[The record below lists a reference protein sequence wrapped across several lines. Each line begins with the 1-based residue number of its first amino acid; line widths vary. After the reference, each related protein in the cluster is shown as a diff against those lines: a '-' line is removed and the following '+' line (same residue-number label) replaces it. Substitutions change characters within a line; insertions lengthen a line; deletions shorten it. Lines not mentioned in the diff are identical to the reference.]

1 MIRKAKIEDS
11 NNIAKLI
18 IRGWQ
23 TAYKGLINQEFLDSM
38 KEDEMSKGWKKSIFS
53 QNESNNIY
61 VYEKENKILGVIRF
75 GKVADQNDINHNAEI
90 HVLYVEPKLKRN
102 GIGSKLFDYAK
113 NYFIEH
119 NMKKLIIWCLKGN
132 EPSIEFYKK
141 MGGEIISEREA
152 KVHNIEL
159 EEVGL
164 EYNLED
170 KIKLIIPTKEYENQ
184 AIEYRKEHFD
194 NGEKTLHACSK
205 WDRMDNYDEWL
216 KLLKSNL
223 KKETVQDNYAVT
235 TQFFGVRERDNKI
248 VGMINIRHELANDFL
263 RNYGGNIGYGIR
275 PTERRKGYATQ
286 MLEQALKYCKE
297 ELNLEKVMLGCYKEN
312 EASKRTILNAGG
324 ILEKELET
332 KNGKIAQVYWIKL

>member
-23 TAYKGLINQEFLDSM
+23 TAYKELINQEFLDSM

-75 GKVADQNDINHNAEI
+75 GKVADQNDISHNAEI
-90 HVLYVEPKLKRN
+90 HVLYVEPEFKRN

-119 NMKKLIIWCLKGN
+119 DMKELIIWCLKGN

-141 MGGEIISEREA
+141 MGGKIVSEREA

-184 AIEYRKEHFD
+184 AMEYKKEHFD

-205 WDRMDNYDEWL
+205 WDKMDNYDEWL
-216 KLLKSNL
+216 KLLKNNS
-223 KKETVQDNYAVT
+223 KRETVQDNHAVI

-312 EASKRTILNAGG
+312 EASRRTILNAGG
-324 ILEKELET
+324 TLEKEVKAE
-332 KNGKIAQVYWIKL
+332 NGKIAQVYWIKL

>member
-1 MIRKAKIEDS
+1 M
-11 NNIAKLI
+11 
-18 IRGWQ
+18 
-23 TAYKGLINQEFLDSM
+23 
-38 KEDEMSKGWKKSIFS
+38 
-53 QNESNNIY
+53 
-61 VYEKENKILGVIRF
+61 
-75 GKVADQNDINHNAEI
+75 
-90 HVLYVEPKLKRN
+90 
-102 GIGSKLFDYAK
+102 
-113 NYFIEH
+113 
-119 NMKKLIIWCLKGN
+119 
-132 EPSIEFYKK
+132 
-141 MGGEIISEREA
+141 
-152 KVHNIEL
+152 
-159 EEVGL
+159 

-216 KLLKSNL
+216 KLLKSNF
-223 KKETVQDNYAVT
+223 KKKTVQDNYAVT

-312 EASKRTILNAGG
+312 EASRRTILNAGG
-324 ILEKELET
+324 ALEREVKTE
-332 KNGKIAQVYWIKL
+332 NGKIAQVYWIKL

>member
-11 NNIAKLI
+11 NSIANLI
-18 IRGWQ
+18 LRGWQ
-23 TAYKGLINQEFLDSM
+23 TAYKGLIDQELLDDM
-38 KEDEMSKGWKKSIFS
+38 KEDEMSKGWKKNIFS

-61 VYEKENKILGVIRF
+61 VYEEENRILGVIRF
-75 GKVADQNDINHNAEI
+75 GKVDDKNDRCHNAEI
-90 HVLYVEPKLKRN
+90 YVLYVEPELKRN
-102 GIGSKLFDYAK
+102 GIGSKLFNYAK
-113 NYFIEH
+113 AYFIEH
-119 NMKKLIIWCLKGN
+119 NTTDLIIWCLKEN

-141 MGGEIISEREA
+141 MGGKIVSERKA
-152 KVHNIEL
+152 KVHNIDL

-184 AIEYRKEHFD
+184 AIEYKKEHFD

-216 KLLKSNL
+216 KLLKSNS

-312 EASKRTILNAGG
+312 EASRRTILNAGG
-324 ILEKELET
+324 ALEREVKTE
-332 KNGKIAQVYWIKL
+332 NGKIAQVYWIKL